1 MAGDSDNA
9 YSIELGRLDENG
21 ITITDQ
27 MLRSP
32 NLRGPHTVCDPV
44 GGGKTETAT
53 HELALVLALRDLA
66 ESHRALAREI
76 KNQVAA
82 IDSLVDSNA
91 ALVDTVVAGDNGDD
105 DDQAQGGFL
114 SD

>member
-1 MAGDSDNA
+1 MAGDFGDEFHATLNA
-9 YSIELGRLDENG
+9 FDKSG
-21 ITITDQ
+21 ITDQ

-32 NLRGPHTVCDPV
+32 NHRGPHTVCDPV

-66 ESHRALAREI
+66 ESNRALAREI

-91 ALVDTVVAGDNGDD
+91 ALVDTVVTGDD
-105 DDQAQGGFL
+105 DEGHEPQGFL

>member
-1 MAGDSDNA
+1 MAGDFDREGRAVLSDFD
-9 YSIELGRLDENG
+9 GG
-21 ITITDQ
+21 VITDQ
-27 MLRSP
+27 LLRSP
-32 NLRGPHTVCDPV
+32 AHHGSHTVRDPV
-44 GGGKTETAT
+44 GRREDGAST

-66 ESHRALAREI
+66 ESNRALTREI

-91 ALVDTVVAGDNGDD
+91 ALVDTVVAGDDDGDD
-105 DDQAQGGFL
+105 GQGQGGFL